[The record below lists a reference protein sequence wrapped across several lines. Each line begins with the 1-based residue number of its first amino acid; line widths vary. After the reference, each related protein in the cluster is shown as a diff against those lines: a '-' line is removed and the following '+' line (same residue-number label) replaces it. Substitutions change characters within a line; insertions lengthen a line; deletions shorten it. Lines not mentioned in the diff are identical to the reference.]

1 MIGQAHVVVIG
12 TAIVRIN
19 SIYSK
24 ILKTGNQA
32 SKTTIKAKELT
43 D

>member
-1 MIGQAHVVVIG
+1 MIVQGHVVVIWA
-12 TAIVRIN
+12 AIVRIN

-32 SKTTIKAKELT
+32 SKTTIKTKELS